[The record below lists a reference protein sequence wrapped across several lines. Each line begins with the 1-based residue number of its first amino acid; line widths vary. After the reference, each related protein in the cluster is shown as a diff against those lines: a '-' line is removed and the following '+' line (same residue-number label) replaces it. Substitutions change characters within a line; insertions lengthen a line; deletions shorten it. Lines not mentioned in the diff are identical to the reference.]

1 MANDLSFN
9 QISTL
14 LNAINQQATGQASLA
29 PVDTAGF
36 VSMATTLLKMGY
48 DPLATAISQVLAK
61 TIFSVRPYSELFKGI
76 RVSNQKYGNH
86 VRKLQVVDR
95 PLVDSKVY
103 DLTDEYAVDHY
114 EVRKPKVL
122 QTNYYGEETFSD
134 FLTIY
139 TVQLDNAMSGPEEFA
154 SFISMILQNVE
165 DKLAMSRENLSR
177 MLVSNLIGAKAQADS
192 DNVINLLTA
201 YNDYLGLTST
211 SRLTV
216 EDVKDPDRYG
226 DFIKFAYAKIKNV
239 SDLMR
244 SRSIKYHMNITGSPI
259 MRHTPYAN
267 QRLYISSFDK
277 HMIDTRVLADV
288 FNDEQMKL
296 MDFQP
301 VDFWQSIE
309 SPDTVSVIPVYID
322 SAGELVNDDTSDD
335 QRTTS
340 IVTGVFGV
348 LMDEEAIGY
357 TITLERTERTPLN
370 ARGMYYNQFW
380 HDTKKYWTDLTENA
394 VVFIL
399 DDESDSGGEG
409 SSDITVESLTA
420 TENKTYTAPAGTAYS
435 PVIVN
440 VPTVT
445 VESLNA
451 TENTTYTAPEGKAYS
466 PVVVNVPSDFTKA
479 TVTITDNRGVGDPIS
494 FLYATY
500 AEADDPFPAAAIPE
514 TGTSMTGGS
523 PITLPVILYKGA
535 TTLVFES
542 SLESSS
548 TITGAE
554 YDWSGGYL
562 TLEGS
567 CSIEFTA
574 PL

>member
-14 LNAINQQATGQASLA
+14 LNAINQQATGQASVT
-29 PVDTAGF
+29 PVDTASF
-36 VSMATTLLKMGY
+36 VSMANTLLQMGY

-86 VRKLQVVDR
+86 VRKLQVVDK

-165 DKLAMSRENLSR
+165 DKLTMSRENLSR
-177 MLVSNLIGAKAQADS
+177 MLVSNLIGAKALADS
-192 DNVINLLTA
+192 GNVINLLTA

-288 FNDEQMKL
+288 FNDDQMKL

-301 VDFWQSIE
+301 VDFWQNIN

-322 SAGELVNDDTSDD
+322 SDGELVNADTTA
-335 QRTTS
+335 QNRTTS
-340 IVTGVFGV
+340 VVTGVFGV

-399 DDESDSGGEG
+399 DDESDSGGGEG
-409 SSDITVESLTA
+409 GGDITVEALSV
-420 TENKTYTAPAGTAYS
+420 TENGTYTAPS
-435 PVIVN
+435 
-440 VPTVT
+440 
-445 VESLNA
+445 
-451 TENTTYTAPEGKAYS
+451 GKAYS
-466 PVVVNVPSDFTKA
+466 PVTVNVPSDFSTA
-479 TVTITDNRGVGDPIS
+479 TITIANGAYVDASLYFAYPI
-494 FLYATY
+494 
-500 AEADDPFPAAAIPE
+500 AAAGDVPAQSAAIMSDQTYE
-514 TGTSMTGGS
+514 G
-523 PITLPVILYKGA
+523 PIILYKGSAYITMDDLSDTYTYSISGNIEAA
-535 TTLVFES
+535 TGIEGQKAYIV
-542 SLESSS
+542 
-548 TITGAE
+548 TG
-554 YDWSGGYL
+554 D
-562 TLEGS
+562 
-567 CSIEFTA
+567 CSITIA
-574 PL
+574 VADNGGGSNTPGNQ

>member
-1 MANDLSFN
+1 
-9 QISTL
+9 
-14 LNAINQQATGQASLA
+14 
-29 PVDTAGF
+29 
-36 VSMATTLLKMGY
+36 
-48 DPLATAISQVLAK
+48 
-61 TIFSVRPYSELFKGI
+61 
-76 RVSNQKYGNH
+76 
-86 VRKLQVVDR
+86 
-95 PLVDSKVY
+95 
-103 DLTDEYAVDHY
+103 
-114 EVRKPKVL
+114 
-122 QTNYYGEETFSD
+122 
-134 FLTIY
+134 
-139 TVQLDNAMSGPEEFA
+139 MSGPEEFA

-165 DKLAMSRENLSR
+165 DKLTMSRENLSR

-192 DNVINLLTA
+192 GNVINLLTA

-216 EDVKDPDRYG
+216 EDVKDPDKYG

-288 FNDEQMKL
+288 FNDDQMKL

-322 SAGELVNDDTSDD
+322 SSGQLVNADTTAES
-335 QRTTS
+335 RTTS
-340 IVTGVFGV
+340 VVTGVFGV

-399 DDESDSGGEG
+399 DDESDSGGGEG
-409 SSDITVESLTA
+409 GGDITVEALSV
-420 TENKTYTAPAGTAYS
+420 TENGTYTAPS
-435 PVIVN
+435 
-440 VPTVT
+440 
-445 VESLNA
+445 
-451 TENTTYTAPEGKAYS
+451 GKAYS
-466 PVVVNVPSDFTKA
+466 PVTVNVPSDFSTAHVTFINSDNTKTYDVLKLVTIRGQYMLVEEKL
-479 TVTITDNRGVGDPIS
+479 TVTS
-494 FLYATY
+494 S
-500 AEADDPFPAAAIPE
+500 EAVD
-514 TGTSMTGGS
+514 
-523 PITLPVILYKGA
+523 LVLYKGSTWVSEFDNVDTDTA
-535 TTLVFES
+535 PVVTGDISYDADNNEFVITGDG
-542 SLESSS
+542 
-548 TITGAE
+548 TITLKGT
-554 YDWSGGYL
+554 G
-562 TLEGS
+562 T
-567 CSIEFTA
+567 II
-574 PL
+574 

>member
-14 LNAINQQATGQASLA
+14 LNAINQQATGQTSIA
-29 PVDTAGF
+29 PVDTASF
-36 VSMATTLLKMGY
+36 VSMATTLLQMGY

-165 DKLAMSRENLSR
+165 DKLTMSRENLSR

-192 DNVINLLTA
+192 GNVINLLTA

-216 EDVKDPDRYG
+216 EDVKDPDKYG

-244 SRSIKYHMNITGSPI
+244 SRSVKYHMNITGSPI

-288 FNDEQMKL
+288 FNDDQMKL

-309 SPDTVSVIPVYID
+309 SPDTVSVIPVYIN
-322 SAGELVNDDTSDD
+322 SSGQLVNADTTAES
-335 QRTTS
+335 RTTS
-340 IVTGVFGV
+340 VVTGVFGV

-409 SSDITVESLTA
+409 GGD
-420 TENKTYTAPAGTAYS
+420 
-435 PVIVN
+435 
-440 VPTVT
+440 
-445 VESLNA
+445 
-451 TENTTYTAPEGKAYS
+451 
-466 PVVVNVPSDFTKA
+466 SDFTTA
-479 TVTITDNRGVGDPIS
+479 DITITVPETAITDTIS
-494 FLYATY
+494 ISVPNIISIDANNQ
-500 AEADDPFPAAAIPE
+500 AAIGMIQNPYINFS
-514 TGTSMTGGS
+514 GKA
-523 PITLPVILYKGA
+523 ILYKGKA
-535 TTLVFES
+535 ALKFENTTLQQNI
-542 SLESSS
+542 
-548 TITGAE
+548 TITPSGNAE
-554 YDWSGGYL
+554 AVQ
-562 TLEGS
+562 EGTPLFIITGD
-567 CSIEFTA
+567 CSFAIA
-574 PL
+574 IAQD

>member
-14 LNAINQQATGQASLA
+14 LNAINQQATGQTSIA
-29 PVDTAGF
+29 PVDTASF
-36 VSMATTLLKMGY
+36 VSMATTLLQMGY

-103 DLTDEYAVDHY
+103 ELTDEQAIDHY

-165 DKLAMSRENLSR
+165 DKLTMSRENLSR

-192 DNVINLLTA
+192 GNVINLLTA

-216 EDVKDPDRYG
+216 EDVKDPDKYG

-288 FNDEQMKL
+288 FNDDQMKL

-322 SAGELVNDDTSDD
+322 SDGELVNADTTA
-335 QRTTS
+335 QNRTTS
-340 IVTGVFGV
+340 VVTGVFGV

-399 DDESDSGGEG
+399 DDESDSGGGEG
-409 SSDITVESLTA
+409 GGDITVESLSVTA
-420 TENKTYTAPAGTAYS
+420 NGTYTA
-435 PVIVN
+435 
-440 VPTVT
+440 
-445 VESLNA
+445 ES
-451 TENTTYTAPEGKAYS
+451 GKAYS
-466 PVVVNVPSDFTKA
+466 PVTVNVASDFTTA
-479 TVTITDNRGVGDPIS
+479 TVTITDNRVAGSGIIFSYP
-494 FLYATY
+494 TY
-500 AEADDPFPAAAIPE
+500 SEADVTHPAVATNFEYLSEA
-514 TGTSMTGGS
+514 GAS
-523 PITLPVILYKGA
+523 PASIPVILYKGA
-535 TTLVFES
+535 AVLSFES
-542 SLESSS
+542 NQSEAC
-548 TITGAE
+548 TITGAQYE
-554 YDWSGGYL
+554 WVDDALIIKGN
-562 TLEGS
+562 
-567 CSIEFTA
+567 CAIEFIA
-574 PL
+574 K

>member
-14 LNAINQQATGQASLA
+14 LNAINQQATGQTSIA
-29 PVDTAGF
+29 PVDTASF
-36 VSMATTLLKMGY
+36 VSMATTLLQMGY

-103 DLTDEYAVDHY
+103 ELTDEQAIDHY

-192 DNVINLLTA
+192 GNVINLLTA

-211 SRLTV
+211 SRLSV
-216 EDVKDPDRYG
+216 EDVKDPDKYG

-244 SRSIKYHMNITGSPI
+244 SRSIKYHMNISGSPI

-288 FNDEQMKL
+288 FNDDQMKL

-322 SAGELVNDDTSDD
+322 SNGALVNADTTA
-335 QRTTS
+335 QNRTTS
-340 IVTGVFGV
+340 VVTGVFGV

-399 DDESDSGGEG
+399 DDESDSGGGEG
-409 SSDITVESLTA
+409 GSDITVEALSV
-420 TENKTYTAPAGTAYS
+420 TENGTYTAET
-435 PVIVN
+435 
-440 VPTVT
+440 
-445 VESLNA
+445 
-451 TENTTYTAPEGKAYS
+451 GKAYS
-466 PVVVNVPSDFTKA
+466 PVTVNVPSDFTKA
-479 TVTITDNRGVGDPIS
+479 TVTITDNRPSGDPIE
-494 FLYATY
+494 FLYSTY
-500 AEADDPFPAAAIPE
+500 TDDSNPANAYPE
-514 TGTSMTGGS
+514 ESNIMAGGS
-523 PITLPVILYKGA
+523 PFDIPVILYKGA
-535 TTLVFES
+535 AKLVFTENVS
-542 SLESSS
+542 DMC

-554 YDWSGGYL
+554 YAWSSSGMYL
-562 TLEGS
+562 TLKGS
-567 CSIEFTA
+567 CEIEIST
-574 PL
+574 PI

>member
-14 LNAINQQATGQASLA
+14 LNAINQQATGQTSIA
-29 PVDTAGF
+29 PVDTASF
-36 VSMATTLLKMGY
+36 VSMATTLLQMGY

-61 TIFSVRPYSELFKGI
+61 TIFSVRPYAELFKGI

-165 DKLAMSRENLSR
+165 DKLTMSRENLSR

-192 DNVINLLTA
+192 GNVINLLTA

-244 SRSIKYHMNITGSPI
+244 SRSIKYHMNISGNPI

-288 FNDEQMKL
+288 FNDDQMRL

-309 SPDTVSVIPVYID
+309 SPDTVSVIPVYIN
-322 SAGELVNDDTSDD
+322 SSGQLVNADTTA
-335 QRTTS
+335 QNRTTS
-340 IVTGVFGV
+340 VVTGVFGV

-399 DDESDSGGEG
+399 DDESDSGGGEG
-409 SSDITVESLTA
+409 GGDITVEALSV
-420 TENKTYTAPAGTAYS
+420 TENGTYTA
-435 PVIVN
+435 
-440 VPTVT
+440 
-445 VESLNA
+445 ES
-451 TENTTYTAPEGKAYS
+451 GKAYS
-466 PVVVNVPSDFTKA
+466 PVTVNVPSDYTIA
-479 TVTITDNRGVGDPIS
+479 HVTFACSVSDKQYT
-494 FLYATY
+494 
-500 AEADDPFPAAAIPE
+500 
-514 TGTSMTGGS
+514 
-523 PITLPVILYKGA
+523 ITLPHVISDRIVFEPINVPGNTTTPLQIPLYKGM
-535 TTLVFES
+535 FEIDLQAS
-542 SLESSS
+542 PFVNIDTEEMPVCTGGVSIENGLLF
-548 TITGAE
+548 ITG
-554 YDWSGGYL
+554 DG
-562 TLEGS
+562 T
-567 CSIEFTA
+567 FTA
-574 PL
+574 VGVGTISD